1 MPNPTEERAAA
12 LAVSRFGA
20 DPAKVREAVQAVLHT
35 RQQGKAAD
43 LFDLLLAENI
53 LSLNQV
59 QELRLDLDRTQ
70 LASAPMGAKD
80 LGDPVPPTEETNQP
94 SVNGV
99 LLVGPSS
106 SGQSPR
112 TLGDYRLLR
121 RLGEGGMGSVY
132 LAYKEDENHQFA
144 IKVLSDQLAG
154 NQAYL
159 DRFRRE
165 AKSGS
170 LLNHPNIVR
179 CIAAGEDQNTGK
191 HYLAMEFVDGPSA
204 HNLLDRMGRMPVG
217 DVVRIALD
225 IARALEY
232 LHTRNFVHRD
242 IKPDNIL
249 ITQAGVAKLADLGL
263 AKRMDDASPLTATHQ
278 AFGTP
283 YYMPYE
289 QAINAKNADSRSD
302 IFALGATLY
311 HLVTGEV
318 PFKGNSPGEIAE
330 RKMEGDFL
338 PAHAINLEVPPVLS
352 GILSRMMARNP
363 RDRFQTASELIV
375 HLERSNL
382 AASLPSFVELSQAL
396 ADPLMRARLTAP
408 SDSTQPDLEG
418 ASRRKFAKAAKV
430 VENSQS
436 ASDAVIWHLR
446 FRDAQGQWRKSKGTV
461 SQILDHLRAR
471 RLPKDVEAARLP
483 QGEYKLLS
491 ELPEFREA
499 LAIARAEPKHEHAE
513 AAGSRSRRFLR
524 PTLSAGA
531 SPFLPVSFW
540 IAAALLLLTAA
551 AVGVFLVLNL

>member
-1 MPNPTEERAAA
+1 MPNPTEERAVA
-12 LAVSRFGA
+12 LAMSRFGV
-20 DPAKVREAVQAVLHT
+20 DSAKVQQVVQAVHQS
-35 RQQGKAAD
+35 RRQGKTTD
-43 LFDLLLAENI
+43 LLDSLLAERI
-53 LSLNQV
+53 LTEGQV
-59 QELRLDLDRTQ
+59 EELRVDLDKTQ
-70 LASAPMGAKD
+70 LANHLVGAKNS
-80 LGDPVPPTEETNQP
+80 GDGLLPIKEGTQP
-94 SVNGV
+94 SVNGAIKATQ
-99 LLVGPSS
+99 PN
-106 SGQSPR
+106 SGQHPR
-112 TLGDYRLLR
+112 NLGEYRLLR

-132 LAYKEDENHQFA
+132 LAYKEGEGQQFA

-159 DRFRRE
+159 DRFHRE

-179 CIAAGEDQNTGK
+179 CIAAGRDLTTGK
-191 HYLAMEFVDGPSA
+191 HYLVMEFVDGPSA

-217 DVVRIALD
+217 DVVHIALD

-302 IFALGATLY
+302 LFALGATLY
-311 HLVTGEV
+311 HLLTGEV
-318 PFKGNSPGEIAE
+318 PFKGNSPGEVAE
-330 RKMEGDFL
+330 RKMEGDFI
-338 PAHAINLEVPPVLS
+338 PAHAVNPEVPPVLD
-352 GILSRMMARNP
+352 GILARMMARNP

-408 SDSTQPDLEG
+408 SESTQPDLER
-418 ASRRKFAKAAKV
+418 ASRRNQAKV
-430 VENSQS
+430 QKGVENQRG
-436 ASDAVIWHLR
+436 AGDAAIWHLR
-446 FRDAQGQWRKSKGTV
+446 YRDAQGQWRKSKGTAR
-461 SQILDHLRAR
+461 QIINNIREG
-471 RLPKDVEAARLP
+471 RLPNDLEVARLP
-483 QGEYKLLS
+483 HQEYQALS
-491 ELPEFREA
+491 EFPEFREA
-499 LAIARAEPKHEHAE
+499 VAVSAPPPKPEFDE
-513 AAGSRSRRFLR
+513 TKRTRSRRLSR
-524 PTLSAGA
+524 PAWSSGSFPL
-531 SPFLPVSFW
+531 LPVSFW
-540 IAAALLLLTAA
+540 VVVAILLLAAAG
-551 AVGVFLVLNL
+551 VGIFLVLNL